1 MLTVIAV
8 AGGAALASIVG
19 GIAALVRTPTS
30 LVMSIVFGFA
40 SGVLIGTVTLEMVP
54 EALDL
59 ASIAGA
65 SAGFGVGFIAVWVFD
80 LYINRWRLA
89 GEHAAQYARVRAYHR
104 SHRPRGDR
112 VTVLAGGTSAEELIE
127 GLAIGAGV
135 AVEPEVGL
143 LIAAAIAVDNLSEG
157 MSVGEFVVSGRSAG
171 PQRGRAVRRTIAWTG
186 LIGASLFVSACLG
199 WLALRDVADEL
210 LGVLLATGG
219 GGMLYLTVS
228 ALVPPS
234 EEQQYQGSGA
244 LATGAGFLLIFVLTA
259 AV

>member
-1 MLTVIAV
+1 VLTVVVV
-8 AGGAALASIVG
+8 AGVAGLASVLG
-19 GIAALVRTPTS
+19 GLAALVRTPGS
-30 LVMSIVFGFA
+30 LLMSIVFGFA

-59 ASIAGA
+59 ASRLEVAI
-65 SAGFGVGFIAVWVFD
+65 GFCSGFAAVWLFD

-89 GEHAAQYARVRAYHR
+89 GELAEQYGEVRAYHR

-135 AVEPEVGL
+135 AVEPDVGV
-143 LIAAAIAVDNLSEG
+143 LIALAIAVDNLSEG
-157 MSVGEFVVSGRSAG
+157 MSVGEFVVSGRSANDDTKH
-171 PQRGRAVRRTIAWTG
+171 ALRRTIGWTG
-186 LIGASLFVSACLG
+186 LIGVSLFVSACVG
-199 WLALRDVADEL
+199 WLLLRDVEAGA
-210 LGVLLATGG
+210 LGVLLAAGG

-234 EEQQYQGSGA
+234 EQRQYQGSGA
-244 LATGAGFLLIFVLTA
+244 LATGAGFLAILLLTA
-259 AV
+259 G

>member
-8 AGGAALASIVG
+8 AGGAALASILG
-19 GIAALVRTPTS
+19 GIAALVRSPSS
-30 LVMSIVFGFA
+30 LAMSIVFGFA
-40 SGVLIGTVTLEMVP
+40 SGVLIATVTLEMVP
-54 EALDL
+54 EALEL
-59 ASIAGA
+59 GSVAGV
-65 SAGFGVGFIAVWVFD
+65 SAGFGLGFMAVWMFD
-80 LYINRWRLA
+80 LFINRWRLA

-135 AVEPEVGL
+135 AIEPEVGL
-143 LIAAAIAVDNLSEG
+143 LIAAAIAADNLSEG
-157 MSVGEFVVSGRSAG
+157 MSVGEFVASGRGVRA
-171 PQRGRAVRRTIAWTG
+171 RGGNAVRRTLAWTG
-186 LIGASLFVSACLG
+186 LIAASLFVSACFG
-199 WLALRDVADEL
+199 WLLLRDVEEGV

-244 LATGAGFLLIFVLTA
+244 LATGAGFLVILVLTA
-259 AV
+259 AG

>member
-19 GIAALVRTPTS
+19 GIAALVRAPTS
-30 LVMSIVFGFA
+30 LVMSVVFGVA

-54 EALDL
+54 EALERG
-59 ASIAGA
+59 SVAGV
-65 SAGFGVGFIAVWVFD
+65 STGLGLGFLAVWVFD

-112 VTVLAGGTSAEELIE
+112 VTVLAGGTSAEELVE

-135 AVEPEVGL
+135 AIEPQVGL

-157 MSVGEFVVSGRSAG
+157 MSVGEFVASGRG
-171 PQRGRAVRRTIAWTG
+171 VRGRPGSAVRRTLAWTG

-199 WLALRDVADEL
+199 WLLLRDVDEGL
-210 LGVLLATGG
+210 LGVLLAAGG

-244 LATGAGFLLIFVLTA
+244 LATGAGFLLILVLTA
-259 AV
+259 AG

>member
-19 GIAALVRTPTS
+19 GVAALVRAPTS
-30 LVMSIVFGFA
+30 LVMSVVFGVA

-54 EALDL
+54 EALERG
-59 ASIAGA
+59 SVAGV
-65 SAGFGVGFIAVWVFD
+65 SVGLGLGFVAVWVFD

-157 MSVGEFVVSGRSAG
+157 MSVGEFVVSGRGAG
-171 PQRGRAVRRTIAWTG
+171 PQRSRAVRRTLAWTG

-199 WLALRDVADEL
+199 WLALRDVDEEL

-244 LATGAGFLLIFVLTA
+244 LATGAGFLLILVLTA
-259 AV
+259 AG

>member
-19 GIAALVRTPTS
+19 GMAALVRTPTS
-30 LVMSIVFGFA
+30 LVMSIVFGVA

-54 EALDL
+54 EALDR
-59 ASIAGA
+59 ASVAGVA
-65 SAGFGVGFIAVWVFD
+65 AGVGLGFVAVWLFD

-112 VTVLAGGTSAEELIE
+112 VTVLAGATSAEELVE

-157 MSVGEFVVSGRSAG
+157 LSVGEFVVSGRGAG
-171 PQRGRAVRRTIAWTG
+171 ARRGRAVRRTLGWTG

-199 WLALRDVADEL
+199 WLALRDVEEEI

-244 LATGAGFLLIFVLTA
+244 LATGGGFLLILVLTA
-259 AV
+259 AG